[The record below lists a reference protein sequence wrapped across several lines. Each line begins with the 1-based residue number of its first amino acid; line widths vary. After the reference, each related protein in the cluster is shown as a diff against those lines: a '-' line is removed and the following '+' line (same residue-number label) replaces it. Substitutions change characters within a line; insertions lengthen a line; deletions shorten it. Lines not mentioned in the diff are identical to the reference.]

1 MSNTFD
7 QRLYVS
13 FLMADKSGV
22 QIGEIKLQQE
32 LYNLHHGW
40 HNWGSDRGNH
50 ITEIEFE
57 DTKWA
62 RIYFKSGYYNWG
74 SDRGNQITVRIYLK
88 SGYYN
93 WGSDR
98 GNQFTLRIYLKSWYD
113 YTVIDHP
120 MVVGFDFLNWLSN
133 RFLTPLKLWVRIAIM
148 ARCTL
153 YNMMW

>member
-1 MSNTFD
+1 MFLKNVVLHEIYSKKSFCRNTFD

-13 FLMADKSGV
+13 FLMADICGV
-22 QIGEIKLQQE
+22 QIGEIKLQEE

-88 SGYYN
+88 S
-93 WGSDR
+93 
-98 GNQFTLRIYLKSWYD
+98 WYD